1 MDDKSNVT
9 VRISPDE
16 YQAFISVS
24 QDPGVPLNL
33 TELGPLL
40 RKHGVIYGLKREA
53 LMNIVDWYRNKVPIE
68 DVLIA
73 EGVKPIEGKPA
84 EVDFKFE
91 MSTKPKEDESGKI
104 DYREISTIIN
114 VKKDQL
120 LAVKK
125 RMVKSVNGTT
135 VTGKETKFAEIPDI
149 PLWVGTNVNKEE
161 KGELSYYSAAV
172 DGALKYELNTLSV
185 FPVLDVAEDVDF
197 NVGNINFKGD
207 VKIGRDVLPDFKVI
221 AEGAISIWGSA
232 IACQLNAGKSIEVRT
247 GIVGKNKGEAVA
259 GENIEANFVE
269 NAKLKAK
276 SNILIKNGIIGSEV
290 YCDGTLKVEAPRSRI
305 VGSTLRAAKSIFA
318 RNAGSR
324 FDTSTHLIT
333 GVDPEKEQEY
343 FKIKQFLD
351 TKINEAKEIEK
362 KYGRQVL
369 EKKQISSSAPQKTRD
384 DLKKWELLR
393 TEIATVIQRLKKS
406 ESEMYDYGAIIRIR
420 EVLYPRVRIQIGK
433 YNLTTVKEHTNITV
447 RYSPEEDR
455 LVISK

>member
-1 MDDKSNVT
+1 MDDKNNVIVT
-9 VRISPDE
+9 ISQDE
-16 YQAFISVS
+16 YQAFISVT
-24 QDPGVPLNL
+24 QLPGVSLNL

-53 LMNIVDWYRNKVPIE
+53 LMNIVDWYRNKVAIK

-73 EGVKPIEGKPA
+73 EGVKPFEGEPA
-84 EVDFKFE
+84 EVEFKFE

-125 RMVKSVNGTT
+125 RMVKPVNGTT
-135 VTGKETKFAEIPDI
+135 VTGKETKFTDIPDI
-149 PLWVGTNVNKEE
+149 PLWVGQNVIKQD
-161 KGELSYYSAAV
+161 KGDHSYYKAAM
-172 DGALKYELNTLSV
+172 DGALKHELNTLSV

-221 AEGAISIWGSA
+221 ADGSISIWGSA

-247 GIVGKNKGEAVA
+247 GIVGKNKGEAIA
-259 GENIEANFVE
+259 GEDIIATFVE

-276 SNILIKNGIIGSEV
+276 LNIIVKNGIIGSEV
-290 YCDGTLKVEAPRSRI
+290 YCDGILKVEAPRSRI
-305 VGSTLRAAKSIFA
+305 VGSSLRAAKSIFL

-324 FDTSTHLIT
+324 FDTSTEMIT
-333 GVDPEKEQEY
+333 GIDPIKEQEY
-343 FKIKQFLD
+343 FKIKKFLD
-351 TKINEAKEIEK
+351 TKVNEAKEIEK

-369 EKKQISSSAPQKTRD
+369 EKKQISSSAPKKTRD
-384 DLKKWELLR
+384 DLNKWELLR
-393 TEIATVIQRLKKS
+393 SEIATVIQRLKKS
-406 ESEMYDYGAIIRIR
+406 ETEMYDYDAVVRIK
-420 EVLYPRVRIQIGK
+420 EVLYPRVKIRIGK
-433 YNLTTVKEHTNITV
+433 YKLTTVKEHNNVTV
-447 RYSPEEDR
+447 RYSPEEDM
-455 LVISK
+455 LVLK